1 MTEAALVVL
10 GVLVGHGITYA
21 WLEPRLSK
29 LAALERFNRV
39 GVLERVSRSG
49 PRVNRALVDRVRAT
63 RASESVKVK
72 P

>member
-1 MTEAALVVL
+1 VTEAALVVL

-49 PRVNRALVDRVRAT
+49 PRVDRVRAT

-72 P
+72 Q